1 MTFITTA
8 FRTLGEGRLRTLG
21 MLDMPLVFLPH
32 PTAVLKPAQVE
43 ELAGEYFGDVLRH
56 ALVAP
61 AS

>member
-1 MTFITTA
+1 
-8 FRTLGEGRLRTLG
+8 